1 MNRDPGPTQN
11 SEPLIPRTVTTP
23 SASTM
28 RPLIVG
34 ESAGLGA
41 GRDVLLDLDLRMP
54 VGSLVSGLHVRSM
67 PQRSG
72 WFSRHAPGPGF
83 CSGPGGGHWVDETP
97 RIAGPRHPSLV
108 GHGLVPTIVLFACCH
123 GPQFCSGTQDGGL
136 VVVLQ

>member
-1 MNRDPGPTQN
+1 MTNRNLGPTQN
-11 SEPLIPRTVTTP
+11 SEPLIPRTVATP

-67 PQRSG
+67 PQRPG
-72 WFSRHAPGPGF
+72 CFSQHAPGPGF
-83 CSGPGGGHWVDETP
+83 CSGPGGGHWVDEMP
-97 RIAGPRHPSLV
+97 WIAGPPSSLV
-108 GHGLVPTIVLFACCH
+108 DGALISPDDRLVRDDPWAPNAC
-123 GPQFCSGTQDGGL
+123 
-136 VVVLQ
+136 